1 MDLYSR
7 QLYALGK
14 DSLITM
20 SNAKILIIGTET
32 PFVEI
37 MKNLILMGI
46 GEITIAEV
54 EELVPAGT
62 LDPDH
67 IHVPGIYVHRIFQGN
82 NYEKRIEQ
90 RTVRK

>member
-20 SNAKILIIGTET
+20 SNAKILIIGTQT

-37 MKNLILMGI
+37 MKNLILKGI
-46 GEITIAEV
+46 V
-54 EELVPAGT
+54 
-62 LDPDH
+62 
-67 IHVPGIYVHRIFQGN
+67 
-82 NYEKRIEQ
+82 
-90 RTVRK
+90 